1 MNFSFGGK
9 AINTSAKFC
18 APIKKITVD
27 EIKKT
32 PQEIEA
38 EKQKLKLEKQNTV
51 EKWAKI
57 YLEIYLNDN
66 NNTTKKTDTNNT
78 STKTT
83 KKEDDNKGS
92 NNKKSAW
99 TGYDISMVQEVR
111 CFIPGCAP
119 IEVCIVFSKEGSTSK
134 TGKIFKPV
142 IDCTE
147 NDVKDFI
154 NNFCNST
161 SPSDDL
167 SNVNN
172 NNTSTDTG
180 INPINED
187 HPFKCPCC
195 DPDIKNL
202 DRMLNGKDA
211 FLDAGW

>member
-1 MNFSFGGK
+1 
-9 AINTSAKFC
+9 
-18 APIKKITVD
+18 
-27 EIKKT
+27 
-32 PQEIEA
+32 
-38 EKQKLKLEKQNTV
+38 
-51 EKWAKI
+51 
-57 YLEIYLNDN
+57 
-66 NNTTKKTDTNNT
+66 
-78 STKTT
+78 
-83 KKEDDNKGS
+83 
-92 NNKKSAW
+92 
-99 TGYDISMVQEVR
+99 MVQEVR

>member
-57 YLEIYLNDN
+57 YLEIYLNNDN
-66 NNTTKKTDTNNT
+66 NNTTKKTDTN

>member
-57 YLEIYLNDN
+57 YLEIYLNNDN
-66 NNTTKKTDTNNT
+66 NNTTKKTDTN

-202 DRMLNGKDA
+202 DRMLNGKDV